1 MPNFKTNR
9 PVVAEKNGNTH
20 TNKQTNKQTTTN
32 FENYKYRLV
41 VCPVKNGWLYGKF
54 YCDYMLNKSGA
65 RSKPD
70 F

>member
-9 PVVAEKNGNTH
+9 PVVAEKNGNTQTDKH
-20 TNKQTNKQTTTN
+20 TDRQMTN

-41 VCPVKNGWLYGKF
+41 VCPVKNGWLYGKIF
-54 YCDYMLNKSGA
+54 CEYVLNRSRA
-65 RSKPD
+65 RSKPA